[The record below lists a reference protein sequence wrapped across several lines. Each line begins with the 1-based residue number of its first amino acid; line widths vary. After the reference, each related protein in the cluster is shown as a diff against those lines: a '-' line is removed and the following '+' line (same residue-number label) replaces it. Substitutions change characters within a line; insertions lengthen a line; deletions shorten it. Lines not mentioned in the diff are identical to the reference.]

1 MLHFIYLFNKY
12 TYWIF
17 FPPRTEPVDKS
28 QYKSQTWKIGGGAM
42 LREGLTHRQT
52 DRRQK
57 TDSCF
62 AKPLR
67 KQGFCHF
74 LHKRVFKMAV
84 IRKPEC
90 YLGVKAD
97 NLIFEAIFRS
107 HRPDTLRRIRRHVSN
122 RSRTLGHLAQ
132 SLLSR
137 DVYLSACAQ
146 LVISPV
152 RSCVLRGSSQNL
164 L

>member
-1 MLHFIYLFNKY
+1 
-12 TYWIF
+12 
-17 FPPRTEPVDKS
+17 
-28 QYKSQTWKIGGGAM
+28 M